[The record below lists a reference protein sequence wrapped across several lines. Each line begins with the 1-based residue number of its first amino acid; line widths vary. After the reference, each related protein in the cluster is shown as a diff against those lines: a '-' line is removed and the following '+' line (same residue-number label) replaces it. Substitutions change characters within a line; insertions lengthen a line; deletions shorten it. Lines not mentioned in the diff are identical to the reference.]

1 MTAIKADKLCFTYPY
16 EKKPAINGLTFSL
29 EKGESLAVMGSNG
42 SGKSTLIR
50 LLSGLLV
57 PTSGSVVTDGIVL
70 SDKKS
75 RKEVKRHIQSVFQEP
90 SGQFVTATPRE
101 EARFVAGL
109 FDRSEDDISRIF
121 CEYARFMDREFTA
134 LSGGEKQK
142 MALAL
147 AMLTGAS
154 VLVFDEALSSLDPK
168 ERKDFL
174 EIILSLKAEGRTV
187 IYITQEADEALLFDK
202 LLILD
207 DGAFAPPRE
216 LLYSGRYPFLPFRL
230 RLEKRKKELRHH
242 HPVTSDRVILECNA
256 LSLERASAVILSD
269 VTFSLHEGEVLG
281 LTGDNGSGKT
291 TLLDC
296 ISGFEKRYSG
306 KVQFSSLIGYAVQ
319 EPEKLFFCTSV
330 EKELLYGGRTCD
342 VREILALTGLDE
354 ALLSSSP
361 FTLSGG
367 EKRRLAVSLFL
378 AKDVKILLLDE
389 PSSALDPEGREKL
402 EKLIRSLKEKG
413 VSIIIADHN
422 LELLSEVC
430 DSVLRLEGGRGIIHT
445 VSEFFTPAVFERY
458 SLPLT
463 DAMKHGFSNLS
474 EMAEALS

>member
-57 PTSGSVVTDGIVL
+57 PTSGSVVTDGIAL

-101 EARFVAGL
+101 EARLVAGL
-109 FDRSEDDISRIF
+109 FDRSEDDIGRIF
-121 CEYARFMDREFTA
+121 CEYACFMDREFAA

-187 IYITQEADEALLFDK
+187 VYITQEADEALLFDK

-207 DGAFAPPRE
+207 DGAFAPP
-216 LLYSGRYPFLPFRL
+216 
-230 RLEKRKKELRHH
+230 
-242 HPVTSDRVILECNA
+242 
-256 LSLERASAVILSD
+256 
-269 VTFSLHEGEVLG
+269 
-281 LTGDNGSGKT
+281 
-291 TLLDC
+291 
-296 ISGFEKRYSG
+296 
-306 KVQFSSLIGYAVQ
+306 
-319 EPEKLFFCTSV
+319 
-330 EKELLYGGRTCD
+330 
-342 VREILALTGLDE
+342 
-354 ALLSSSP
+354 
-361 FTLSGG
+361 
-367 EKRRLAVSLFL
+367 
-378 AKDVKILLLDE
+378 
-389 PSSALDPEGREKL
+389 
-402 EKLIRSLKEKG
+402 
-413 VSIIIADHN
+413 
-422 LELLSEVC
+422 
-430 DSVLRLEGGRGIIHT
+430 
-445 VSEFFTPAVFERY
+445 
-458 SLPLT
+458 
-463 DAMKHGFSNLS
+463 
-474 EMAEALS
+474 